1 MFDNIIVGVDGRE
14 GGQDAIA
21 RDQTGGTMFDNVLI
35 AIDGR
40 QGGRDA
46 IALAKQLAGP
56 NASYSLAHVYGT
68 AVYTRGATGKH
79 PVEHEASIRLLAAE
93 RTAANMEANLVS
105 TGFVSPARGL
115 HELAEHGGAD
125 LLVVGSSRHAL
136 LGRVLLGDDARASLD
151 GAPCAVAIA
160 PRGYADSPDRLLEI
174 GVGYDGSPES
184 ERALIAA
191 RELARSHG
199 ARIRALSVVSLKNVR
214 DEKPIPADWPE
225 TAERLVDERL
235 NRLSELDGI
244 EGEAVYG
251 GPREELSRFS
261 GEVDVLIVGSRGY
274 GPLGRILHGSVS
286 RYLVRHAACPL
297 LVLARGA
304 VGDPAAESADH
315 RPESRSRRSS
325 GLDQAVVDR

>member
-1 MFDNIIVGVDGRE
+1 
-14 GGQDAIA
+14 
-21 RDQTGGTMFDNVLI
+21 MFDNVLI

-56 NASYSLAHVYGT
+56 NASFALAHVYGS
-68 AVYTRGATGKH
+68 AVYARGATRDV
-79 PVEHEASIRLLAAE
+79 PVEREAALRLLSAE
-93 RTAANMEANLVS
+93 RKAARMDADLVS

-115 HELAEHGGAD
+115 HQLAEQGGAD

-160 PRGYADSPDRLLEI
+160 PRGYADSPDRLLEV

-184 ERALIAA
+184 EQALMAA

-225 TAERLVDERL
+225 AAERLVDERL
-235 NRLSELDGI
+235 NRLSELPGI
-244 EGEAVYG
+244 EGDAVYG

-261 GEVDVLIVGSRGY
+261 GEVDLLIVGSRGY
-274 GPLGRILHGSVS
+274 GPLGRLLHGSIS

-297 LVLARGA
+297 LVLARGP
-304 VGDPAAESADH
+304 VLAAAADTAD
-315 RPESRSRRSS
+315 RPRTSTA
-325 GLDQAVVDR
+325 LPV